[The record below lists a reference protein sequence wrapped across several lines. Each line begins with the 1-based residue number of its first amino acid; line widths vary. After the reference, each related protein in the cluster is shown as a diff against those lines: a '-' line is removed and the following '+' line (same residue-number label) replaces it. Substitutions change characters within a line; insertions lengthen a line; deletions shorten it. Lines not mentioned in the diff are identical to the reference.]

1 VLTFDGYFQILQI
14 GSFNMAATALMT
26 HIVAPEVR
34 SSATSL
40 LDLLAGA
47 GATGAGAVKLVLEP
61 APGRRSAVTL
71 PDGLVDVIKDLAV
84 LIQGGRQVSLFADDP
99 EVTPEQAS
107 DLLGM
112 SRPVVVQ
119 RIKRGDLKAHMVGAH
134 HRIRMSD
141 LIAFRRREM
150 EQATAEVEARS
161 KAVRFAITNTAIE
174 GGRVLPETEAILD
187 DWARGDID
195 DDQMMEETL
204 RRFGP
209 GA

>member
-1 VLTFDGYFQILQI
+1 
-14 GSFNMAATALMT
+14 MAATALKT
-26 HIVAPEVR
+26 HVVASEER
-34 SSATSL
+34 SSAEGL
-40 LDLLAGA
+40 LEFLAGA
-47 GATGAGAVKLVLEP
+47 TAAGAGAVKLVFEP
-61 APGRRSAVTL
+61 ALGRQSAVTISA
-71 PDGLVDVIKDLAV
+71 GLVDVIKDLAGLV
-84 LIQGGRQVSLFADDP
+84 QTGRQVSLFADDP

-119 RIKRGDLKAHMVGAH
+119 RIKRGDLKGHMVGAH

-150 EQATAEVEARS
+150 EQAAAEVEARS
-161 KAVRFAITNTAIE
+161 DSVRFAVANTVIE
-174 GGRVLPETEAILD
+174 GGRVLPETEASLD

-195 DDQMMEETL
+195 DDKLMEQTI